1 MDEHSGFRIESGM
14 TFPRRREP
22 RSAHFEIPAYAGMTV
37 SGQKSFDSFRGYLK
51 STPTD
56 LNPESM
62 TTHDSQEPVNQQR
75 LPLSRYRVVDFGTAW
90 AGPMAAQLLADL
102 GAEVI
107 KVESRER
114 MDGLRLGRPIVGD
127 DIAGGDRG
135 LWPELQPVFHGI
147 NRNKLSVTLN
157 LKTDDGL
164 ALVQELLARSD
175 VAINNY
181 SPGVLERLGLTY
193 REMRQ
198 LRPDIILVS
207 MPALG
212 ESGPLR
218 DVLAYAPIIQALSG
232 LMSVVGYSE
241 DEPLVGELQAPWSD
255 VVAAI
260 HAALATVAA
269 LRHRNLT
276 GQGQFIEVAQ
286 LEATTSMLGE
296 AFLEY
301 QMTGMTPK
309 PRGNFDSAHAPHNNY
324 PCAEPDRWV
333 AIAVGSD
340 EEWMAFR
347 TALGNPAWADRDRFA
362 TGAGRLENAPELDGL
377 VSEWTRQLTA
387 QEITDV
393 LQAHGIA
400 AMPVMNIED
409 QFLDP
414 HLQERQAYLEVEHP
428 HVGIEWLYGMPWLL
442 GSTPGGI
449 RRPAPLLGQHNDYIL
464 GELLGLPAG
473 EMERLQGEQA
483 IY

>member
-1 MDEHSGFRIESGM
+1 
-14 TFPRRREP
+14 
-22 RSAHFEIPAYAGMTV
+22 
-37 SGQKSFDSFRGYLK
+37 
-51 STPTD
+51 
-56 LNPESM
+56 
-62 TTHDSQEPVNQQR
+62 
-75 LPLSRYRVVDFGTAW
+75 
-90 AGPMAAQLLADL
+90 MAAQLLADL

-107 KVESRER
+107 KVESKER

-164 ALVQELLARSD
+164 ALVRELLARSD

-181 SPGVLERLGLTY
+181 SPGVLERLGLSY
-193 REMRQ
+193 QEMQQ

-232 LMSVVGYSE
+232 LMSVVGYSG

-260 HAALATVAA
+260 HASLATVAA
-269 LRHRNLT
+269 LRQRNLT

-301 QMTGMTPK
+301 QMNGSTPL
-309 PRGNFDSAHAPHNNY
+309 PQGNLDPAFAPHNNY
-324 PCAEPDRWV
+324 PCSEPDRWV
-333 AIAVGSD
+333 AIAVGTE
-340 EEWMAFR
+340 EEWDAFCQ
-347 TALGNPAWADRDRFA
+347 ALGNPSW
-362 TGAGRLENAPELDGL
+362 GAGGRFDTLAARLENIMELDSL
-377 VSEWTRQLTA
+377 VSAWTRQHTA
-387 QEITDV
+387 QEITDL
-393 LQAHGIA
+393 LQTHGVA

-428 HVGIEWLYGMPWLL
+428 HVGIEWLYGMPWLF

-449 RRPAPLLGQHNDYIL
+449 TRPAPLLGQHNGYIL

-473 EMERLQGEQA
+473 EMERLQGEQV

>member
-1 MDEHSGFRIESGM
+1 MNSDTLE
-14 TFPRRREP
+14 
-22 RSAHFEIPAYAGMTV
+22 
-37 SGQKSFDSFRGYLK
+37 
-51 STPTD
+51 PTD
-56 LNPESM
+56 N
-62 TTHDSQEPVNQQR
+62 NR
-75 LPLSRYRVVDFGTAW
+75 LPLSRFRVVDFGTAW

-107 KVESRER
+107 KIESRER

-147 NRNKLSVTLN
+147 NRNKLSVSLN
-157 LKTDDGL
+157 LKTGHGL
-164 ALVQELLARSD
+164 DLVRELLARSD

-181 SPGVLERLGLTY
+181 SPGVLDRLGLSYAELRT
-193 REMRQ
+193 

-207 MPALG
+207 MPAMG
-212 ESGPLR
+212 DSGPLR

-241 DEPLVGELQAPWSD
+241 DEPLGGELQAPWSD

-296 AFLEY
+296 AFLEQ
-301 QMTGMTPK
+301 QMTGRTPS
-309 PRGNFDSAHAPHNNY
+309 PRGNYNPAYAPHNNY
-324 PCAEPDRWV
+324 PCADTDRWV
-333 AIAVGSD
+333 AIAVESD
-340 EEWMAFR
+340 EEWASFC
-347 TALGNPAWADRDRFA
+347 AAVGSPSWI
-362 TGAGRLENAPELDGL
+362 TGGKFDTLAARLANVEELDSL
-377 VSEWTRQLTA
+377 VSTWTRQHTA
-387 QEITDV
+387 QEITAL
-393 LQAHGIA
+393 LQEHGIA
-400 AMPVMNIED
+400 AMAVMNIED

-414 HLQERQAYLEVEHP
+414 HFQERQAYLEVEHP

-442 GSTPGGI
+442 SGTEAGI
-449 RRPAPLLGQHNDYIL
+449 RRPAPLLGQHNDYVL
-464 GELLGLPAG
+464 GELLGLTG
-473 EMERLQGEQA
+473 EELERLKAEQA

>member
-1 MDEHSGFRIESGM
+1 MNTSNH
-14 TFPRRREP
+14 P
-22 RSAHFEIPAYAGMTV
+22 
-37 SGQKSFDSFRGYLK
+37 DS
-51 STPTD
+51 T
-56 LNPESM
+56 
-62 TTHDSQEPVNQQR
+62 NQDK

-114 MDGLRLGRPIVGD
+114 PDGLRLGRPIVGD

-147 NRNKLSVTLN
+147 NRNKLGITLN
-157 LKTDDGL
+157 LKTDEGMT
-164 ALVQELLARSD
+164 LVRELLARSD

-193 REMRQ
+193 QEMRQ

-212 ESGPLR
+212 ETGPLR

-241 DEPLVGELQAPWSD
+241 AEPLVGELQAPWSD

-301 QMTGMTPK
+301 QMTGAAPL
-309 PRGNFDSAHAPHNNY
+309 PQGNFDPAFAPHNNY

-340 EEWMAFR
+340 AEWAAFCR
-347 TALGNPAWADRDRFA
+347 ALGSPSWANDDKF
-362 TGAGRLENAPELDGL
+362 GAHAARLENVAELDAL
-377 VSEWTRQLTA
+377 VAAWTRQHRA
-387 QEITDV
+387 QEITDL
-393 LQAHGIA
+393 LQAHGVA

-473 EMERLQGEQA
+473 EMERLRGERV

>member
-1 MDEHSGFRIESGM
+1 MSASNPLEFIEPG
-14 TFPRRREP
+14 
-22 RSAHFEIPAYAGMTV
+22 
-37 SGQKSFDSFRGYLK
+37 K
-51 STPTD
+51 
-56 LNPESM
+56 
-62 TTHDSQEPVNQQR
+62 

-147 NRNKLSVTLN
+147 NRNKLGVTLN
-157 LKTDDGL
+157 LRTGEGRGL
-164 ALVQELLARSD
+164 VRELLARSD
-175 VAINNY
+175 VAVNNY
-181 SPGVLERLGLTY
+181 SPGVLRRLGLSY
-193 REMRQ
+193 PELRE

-207 MPALG
+207 MPAMG
-212 ESGPLR
+212 ETGPLR

-232 LMSVVGYSE
+232 LMSVVGYSD

-260 HAALATVAA
+260 HAALAAVAA

-286 LEATTSMLGE
+286 LEATASMLGE
-296 AFLEY
+296 AFLDC
-301 QMTGMTPK
+301 QVTGTAPG
-309 PRGNFDSAHAPHNNY
+309 PRGNSDPAHAPHNNY
-324 PCAEPDRWV
+324 PCAEEDRWV

-340 EEWMAFR
+340 KEWNAFR
-347 TALGNPAWADRDRFA
+347 EAMDDPEWAKESKFDTLGA
-362 TGAGRLENAPELDGL
+362 RLENVVELDSR
-377 VSEWTRQLTA
+377 VSDWTRQRTA
-387 QEITDV
+387 QEITDL
-393 LQAHGIA
+393 LQGHGIA

-442 GSTPGGI
+442 SDTPGGI
-449 RRPAPLLGQHNDYIL
+449 RRPAPLLGEHNGYVF
-464 GELLGLPAG
+464 GELLGLAT
-473 EMERLQGEQA
+473 EEIERLRVEQV

>member
-1 MDEHSGFRIESGM
+1 M
-14 TFPRRREP
+14 TP
-22 RSAHFEIPAYAGMTV
+22 I
-37 SGQKSFDSFRGYLK
+37 
-51 STPTD
+51 
-56 LNPESM
+56 
-62 TTHDSQEPVNQQR
+62 DSQGPVDQME

-147 NRNKLSVTLN
+147 NRNKLGITLN

-164 ALVQELLARSD
+164 SLARDLLARSD

-181 SPGVLERLGLTY
+181 SPGVLERLGLAYPELRTI
-193 REMRQ
+193 
-198 LRPDIILVS
+198 RPDIILVS

-212 ESGPLR
+212 ETGPLR

-232 LMSVVGYSE
+232 LMSVVGYSD

-301 QMTGMTPK
+301 QMTGAAPA
-309 PRGNFDSAHAPHNNY
+309 PQGNYDPAYAPHNNY
-324 PCAEPDRWV
+324 ACAEPERWV
-333 AIAVGSD
+333 AIAVGSE
-340 EEWMAFR
+340 EEWTAFR
-347 TALGNPAWADRDRFA
+347 QAIGNPEWTSRGKFDTLAA
-362 TGAGRLENAPELDGL
+362 RLENVEELDSL
-377 VSEWTRQLTA
+377 VSGWTRQRTA
-387 QEITDV
+387 QEITDS
-393 LQAHGIA
+393 LQAHGVS

-442 GSTPGGI
+442 GATPGGI
-449 RRPAPLLGQHNDYIL
+449 RAPAPLLGQHNDYIL
-464 GELLGLPAG
+464 GQLLGLSV
-473 EMERLQGEQA
+473 EEIERLQVEQV

>member
-1 MDEHSGFRIESGM
+1 
-14 TFPRRREP
+14 
-22 RSAHFEIPAYAGMTV
+22 
-37 SGQKSFDSFRGYLK
+37 
-51 STPTD
+51 
-56 LNPESM
+56 
-62 TTHDSQEPVNQQR
+62 
-75 LPLSRYRVVDFGTAW
+75 
-90 AGPMAAQLLADL
+90 MAAQLLADL
-102 GAEVI
+102 GAQVI
-107 KVESRER
+107 KVESRAR
-114 MDGLRLGRPIVGD
+114 LDGLRLGRPIVGD

-157 LKTDDGL
+157 LKTQEGL
-164 ALVQELLARSD
+164 DLVRELLARSD
-175 VAINNY
+175 VALNNY
-181 SPGVLERLGLTY
+181 SPGVLDRLGLGY
-193 REMRQ
+193 EEVRK

-212 ESGPLR
+212 ETGPLR

-232 LMSVVGYSE
+232 LMSVVGYSG

-269 LRHRNLT
+269 LYHRNRT
-276 GQGQFIEVAQ
+276 GEGQFIEVAQ

-296 AFLEY
+296 AFLET
-301 QMTGMTPK
+301 QMTGMSPE
-309 PRGNFDSAHAPHNNY
+309 PRGNYNAGGAPHNNY

-333 AIAVGSD
+333 AIAVTG
-340 EEWMAFR
+340 EQEWQSFCG
-347 TALGNPAWADRDRFA
+347 ALGNPPWAAEEKFGTLA
-362 TGAGRLENAPELDGL
+362 ERLGNLAELDAHVGR
-377 VSEWTRQLTA
+377 WTQECTSL
-387 QEITDV
+387 EITEL
-393 LQAHGIA
+393 LQGKGIA

-442 GSTPGGI
+442 GDTPGNI
-449 RRPAPLLGQHNDYIL
+449 RTPAPLLGEHNAL
-464 GELLGLPAG
+464 VFRELLGLSA
-473 EMERLQGEQA
+473 EDVERLQESEV

>member
-1 MDEHSGFRIESGM
+1 M
-14 TFPRRREP
+14 
-22 RSAHFEIPAYAGMTV
+22 
-37 SGQKSFDSFRGYLK
+37 
-51 STPTD
+51 TPTSSND
-56 LNPESM
+56 NP
-62 TTHDSQEPVNQQR
+62 

-107 KVESRER
+107 KVESHAR

-157 LKTDDGL
+157 LKTEKGL
-164 ALVQELLARSD
+164 GLVRELLGRSD
-175 VAINNY
+175 IALNNY
-181 SPGVLERLGLTY
+181 SPSVLDRLGLGY
-193 REMRQ
+193 REMREIC
-198 LRPDIILVS
+198 PDIILVS

-212 ESGPLR
+212 EVGPLR

-232 LMSVVGYSE
+232 LMSLVGYSG
-241 DEPLVGELQAPWSD
+241 DEPLVGELQAPWSN

-260 HAALATVAA
+260 HAALAAVAA

-296 AFLEY
+296 AFLDY
-301 QMTGMTPK
+301 QMTGVIPGPK
-309 PRGNFDSAHAPHNNY
+309 GNNDGVHAPHNNY
-324 PCAEPDRWV
+324 PCSEPDRWV
-333 AIAVGSD
+333 AIAVSSD
-340 EEWMAFR
+340 EQWESFCA
-347 TALGNPAWADRDRFA
+347 ALGDAGWTRDERFQDMK
-362 TGAGRLENAPELDGL
+362 GRLEHVTELDAL
-377 VSEWTRQLTA
+377 ISAWTRHHTA
-387 QEITDV
+387 QDIVDV
-393 LQAHGIA
+393 LQAHGVA
-400 AMPVMNIED
+400 AMQVMNVED

-414 HLQERQAYLEVEHP
+414 HLQERQAYLEIEHP

-442 GSTPGGI
+442 GETPGGI
-449 RRPAPLLGQHNDYIL
+449 RAPAPLMGQHNRYVFQ
-464 GELLGLPAG
+464 ELLGISPEETA
-473 EMERLQGEQA
+473 RLEEKQT